1 MSSDISSRSR
11 RTPRPVQIHAV
22 RSKRTGDGYS
32 WRKCRRCINSTC
44 ISLCHE
50 FSSGFSCEDRRCSR
64 KDAESMCHVYFT
76 IVFIIV
82 DSSRNTYFATSGKV
96 LCFIKGCFFCSN
108 DVIQIQCFCRKL
120 ELQPVWCVLLSTD
133 FFYNTRGKAALVIC
147 ILHCHTHVS
156 IQYVALNGSM
166 LCIFYFR
173 KEHNV
178 TQNFMLLLECIWT
191 DYQ

>member
-1 MSSDISSRSR
+1 LIVCGYSSLLTLRRGLFEGERHPGRSKCLRQRMSSAISSRSR

-32 WRKCRRCINSTC
+32 WPKCRRCINSTC

-82 DSSRNTYFATSGKV
+82 DSSKNTYFATSGKV

-108 DVIQIQCFCRKL
+108 HVIQIQCFCPIL
-120 ELQPVWCVLLSTD
+120 ELQ
-133 FFYNTRGKAALVIC
+133 LV
-147 ILHCHTHVS
+147 
-156 IQYVALNGSM
+156 
-166 LCIFYFR
+166 
-173 KEHNV
+173 
-178 TQNFMLLLECIWT
+178 
-191 DYQ
+191 